1 MVRTGAPTVL
11 VTGIVSVPAA
21 EAVAGVNVTA
31 IAQVAP
37 ALSVALLQPLELKLV
52 APELVVVATTA
63 PTCSA
68 FVLVLE
74 SVTVCCVDELPGT
87 LLKTR
92 ALGVSDRPESAEPY
106 PVRAAVAV
114 ELPACTLS
122 VPVRG
127 PAAVGAKSICTK
139 QDAV

>member
-1 MVRTGAPTVL
+1 VL

-21 EAVAGVNVTA
+21 EAVAGVNVTE
-31 IAQVAP
+31 IAQLAP
-37 ALSVALLQPLELKLV
+37 ALSVPQLLLTLKLV
-52 APELVVVATTA
+52 APELVVVAETV

-68 FVLVLE
+68 VVLVLE

-87 LLKTR
+87 LLKTS
-92 ALGVSDRPESAEPY
+92 ALGVSEIPGSVEPY
-106 PVRAAVAV
+106 PVSAALAV
-114 ELPACTLS
+114 ELPACTVS

-127 PAAVGAKSICTK
+127 PAAVGEKSICTK

>member
-1 MVRTGAPTVL
+1 LVSTGAPPTVL
-11 VTGIVSVPAA
+11 VTGTVSVPAA
-21 EAVAGVNVTA
+21 DAVAGMNVTE

-37 ALSVALLQPLELKLV
+37 ALSVPQLLLALKLV
-52 APELVVVATTA
+52 ALELLVVAATV

-68 FVLVLE
+68 VVLVLS

-92 ALGVSDRPESAEPY
+92 ALGVSDRPGSVDPY
-106 PVRAAVAV
+106 PVSAALAV
-114 ELPACTLS
+114 ELPACTVS

-127 PAAVGAKSICTK
+127 PAAEGAKTI
-139 QDAV
+139 

>member
-1 MVRTGAPTVL
+1 ML

-21 EAVAGVNVTA
+21 EAVAGVNVTV

-37 ALSVALLQPLELKLV
+37 ALSVPQLLLALKLV
-52 APELVVVATTA
+52 ALELVVVATTV
-63 PTCSA
+63 PICSA
-68 FVLVLE
+68 LVLVLE

-87 LLKTR
+87 LLKTS
-92 ALGVSDRPESAEPY
+92 ALGVSDRPGSASPY

-127 PAAVGAKSICTK
+127 PAAVGAKTICTK